1 MQKAL
6 LNALLEPEKELIEL
20 ERSFRNGRKLALL
33 EERKMLPLG
42 AVYDY
47 FCLTQGVP
55 VAAEYIKEVEAYEKK
70 VQSRRG

>member
-1 MQKAL
+1 
-6 LNALLEPEKELIEL
+6 
-20 ERSFRNGRKLALL
+20 
-33 EERKMLPLG
+33 MLPLG

-70 VQSRRG
+70 VQSKRG